1 MNAVYNI
8 SLKSSGFNKIPQ
20 NAVINQLCNESE
32 SESHVR
38 LRDPR
43 ELYSPWNSPGQ
54 NTGVGSLFLL
64 QSIFPTQVLNP
75 VLLHWRGILYQSSH
89 KGRPKILEWV
99 AYPFSSGL
107 PHPGIKM
114 VSPALQ
120 EDSLPTE
127 QSGKPTYKVIQSIII
142 SYLLCLLNL
151 NFPVSE
157 NSFDYILSQVFPIK
171 RAKNLFSSCSHKI
184 WYQCWFFFPYTWKID
199 LSHMW
204 YHVVFV
210 FFWLT

>member
-20 NAVINQLCNESE
+20 NGVINQLCNESE

-75 VLLHWRGILYQSSH
+75 VLLH
-89 KGRPKILEWV
+89 
-99 AYPFSSGL
+99 
-107 PHPGIKM
+107 
-114 VSPALQ
+114 
-120 EDSLPTE
+120 
-127 QSGKPTYKVIQSIII
+127 
-142 SYLLCLLNL
+142 
-151 NFPVSE
+151 
-157 NSFDYILSQVFPIK
+157 
-171 RAKNLFSSCSHKI
+171 
-184 WYQCWFFFPYTWKID
+184 
-199 LSHMW
+199 
-204 YHVVFV
+204 
-210 FFWLT
+210 